1 MRRMSSAHWKRWSV
15 LAAVLGMTLLGWT
28 PSVDARIRSITL
40 DPPIPFPDVGSPYVV
55 ITGTAIGEI
64 DPRDPLDGV
73 IQDIHLAPHDPKNLV
88 LYSSQIAIVTP
99 VDLSTGNHTMLVNV
113 VNRGNPNV
121 YDVGSDLF
129 LLKQG
134 FSVVFAGWQA
144 DLLPTGNPPLLH
156 DVGAGRA

>member
-1 MRRMSSAHWKRWSV
+1 MKRMSSARWKRWSV
-15 LAAVLGMTLLGWT
+15 IAALGMTLLGWA
-28 PSVDARIRSITL
+28 PSAEARVRSITL
-40 DPPIPFPDVGSPYVV
+40 DPPTPYPDVGSPYVV
-55 ITGTAIGEI
+55 ITGVAIGEI
-64 DPRDPLDGV
+64 DPRDPLDAA
-73 IQDIHLAPHDPKNLV
+73 IQDIRLAPRDPKNVV
-88 LYSSQIAIVTP
+88 LYSTKISIVTP
-99 VDLSTGNHTMLVNV
+99 VDLSTGNHTMLVNI
-113 VNRGNPNV
+113 VNRGSGNV